1 MFDKNRKEILPVFDK
16 RDLFIFFGNHK
27 VGLTS
32 IIKTALADRAI
43 TWKNSKSKY
52 YDLLDS
58 VTKKYVRRAFKFT
71 IVRNPFSR
79 TVSAFFYLRQVEG
92 FNKHQTFK
100 QFIKNDF
107 RKYGPAIQNHFHPM
121 YIQAQRSDFVGKM
134 ENIKKDWRHI
144 ADKIDCKIKQLPKKN
159 TSKHK
164 RYSSYYDKECVD
176 IVSDIYRKDL
186 EVLGYK
192 FEGDI

>member
-79 TVSAFFYLRQVEG
+79 TVSAFFYLRQ
-92 FNKHQTFK
+92 NSQH
-100 QFIKNDF
+100 
-107 RKYGPAIQNHFHPM
+107 
-121 YIQAQRSDFVGKM
+121 
-134 ENIKKDWRHI
+134 
-144 ADKIDCKIKQLPKKN
+144 
-159 TSKHK
+159 
-164 RYSSYYDKECVD
+164 
-176 IVSDIYRKDL
+176 
-186 EVLGYK
+186 
-192 FEGDI
+192 